1 MIVRLIAETLTPIV
15 AKSRFLRVCGA
26 RGIVSNCPYLDLKG
40 PSRHGCRTTLIVK
53 QGAQGFPVYRRAHI
67 GFLHLDFK
75 VRTRMQVNRKI
86 QAFLQ
91 LRCVGQ
97 LSAWGYGEI
106 CWILKKIYSTQE
118 SSRLTGPRFRILK
131 GLPPNLSRHERQ
143 LVMAALLHD
152 LVDTDLH
159 PSKLGCPVAILDPYV
174 QWLCE
179 QHHTLKEHPDNPD
192 LQLLQEADV
201 RTSRYA
207 RLLALQTSRRK
218 MAPVNTQQL
227 VHQLE
232 QAAQG
237 SVYKLYSV
245 IYKSHELN
253 SLTASKTHSTE
264 TLRNHLIGV
273 ANWTLFLLRTR
284 VSTSPS
290 ASAALTGQPGATPG
304 PVEMEDPRDRDEP

>member
-15 AKSRFLRVCGA
+15 AKSRFLRVHGA
-26 RGIVSNCPYLDLKG
+26 QGVVSNHPYLDLKG

-53 QGAQGFPVYRRAHI
+53 QGIQGFPVYRRAHM
-67 GFLHLDFK
+67 GYLHLDFK
-75 VRTRMQVNRKI
+75 VRTRKQANHRI

-91 LRCVGQ
+91 LQYVGQ
-97 LSAWGYGEI
+97 LTAWGYGEI
-106 CWILKKIYSTQE
+106 CWIRQKSYSTQE
-118 SSRLTGPRFRILK
+118 SSRPVGPRFRILK

-152 LVDTDLH
+152 LVNTDLH

-179 QHHTLKEHPDNPD
+179 QHHTLNEHPDNPD

-207 RLLALQTSRRK
+207 RLLGLQTSRRK

-227 VHQLE
+227 AHQLE
-232 QAAQG
+232 QAAQC
-237 SVYKLYSV
+237 SIYQLYSV
-245 IYKSHELN
+245 IYHSQELN
-253 SLTASKTHSTE
+253 SLTASKAHPTE

-273 ANWTLFLLRTR
+273 ANWVLFLLRTR
-284 VSTSPS
+284 VSTPPS

>member
-26 RGIVSNCPYLDLKG
+26 RGIVSNRPYLDLKG
-40 PSRHGCRTTLIVK
+40 PSRHGCRTTLILK

-75 VRTRMQVNRKI
+75 VRTRKQANRKI
-86 QAFLQ
+86 QAFIQ

-97 LSAWGYGEI
+97 LSVWGYGEI
-106 CWILKKIYSTQE
+106 CWILQKIYSAQVP
-118 SSRLTGPRFRILK
+118 SRLAGPRFRVLK
-131 GLPPNLSRHERQ
+131 GLPPNLSHHERQ

-159 PSKLGCPVAILDPYV
+159 PSKLGRPVTIPDPYV

-179 QHHTLKEHPDNPD
+179 HHHALKEYPTNPD

-201 RTSRYA
+201 RTSQYA
-207 RLLALQTSRRK
+207 RLLSLQTFRRK
-218 MAPVNTQQL
+218 LAPVNTQQL
-227 VHQLE
+227 AHQLE
-232 QAAQG
+232 QAAQH
-237 SVYKLYSV
+237 SIYQLYSV
-245 IYKSHELN
+245 IYHSQELN
-253 SLTASKTHSTE
+253 NLTASKVHPTE

-290 ASAALTGQPGATPG
+290 ASAPLAG
-304 PVEMEDPRDRDEP
+304 